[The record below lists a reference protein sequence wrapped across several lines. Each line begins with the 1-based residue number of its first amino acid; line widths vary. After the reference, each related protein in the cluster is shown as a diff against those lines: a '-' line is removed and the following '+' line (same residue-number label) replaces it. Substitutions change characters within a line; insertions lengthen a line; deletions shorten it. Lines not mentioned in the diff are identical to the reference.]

1 MTSYWL
7 CLQDIGLR
15 QYENQHVSRPN
26 HDFCHFVADFEK
38 FFVLGWLECLQFNVL
53 VLLSLTHVIANCLNS
68 KYLSRAVIAEW
79 FTHADQGVG
88 DTRFEPLQPSIL
100 NFPPLDD
107 NVCLGSFFTC
117 YSQRVEDNRIRRN
130 SQLYCLH

>member
-1 MTSYWL
+1 M
-7 CLQDIGLR
+7 
-15 QYENQHVSRPN
+15 
-26 HDFCHFVADFEK
+26 
-38 FFVLGWLECLQFNVL
+38 
-53 VLLSLTHVIANCLNS
+53 LLSLAHVIANCLNS

-107 NVCLGSFFTC
+107 NVFGQFF
-117 YSQRVEDNRIRRN
+117 YLLQSKGRG
-130 SQLYCLH
+130 